1 LRIEKTVA
9 ALRGEPDIRR
19 PGLDTVMAACAGVLV
34 GWLLTGAKLAR
45 VSAHRSEAAMGRR
58 LPRQGASS
66 A

>member
-1 LRIEKTVA
+1 MTVA

-19 PGLDTVMAACAGVLV
+19 PGLDTVVAACAGVLV